1 MQIAAFF
8 WGMMNLRRVRI
19 VTWKVKAIRGAT
31 TATENSV
38 AAIREVVHELLDE
51 IEARNDLDLSE
62 VVNVTFSV
70 TRDLDMVFPAAI
82 ARQRAHWQS
91 VPLLD
96 VQQMYVRT
104 DLPYCIRC
112 LIQFNTP
119 DPTFEVRHVYLRQ
132 AKTLR
137 PDRSHS
143 ESSLSAVTAS

>member
-1 MQIAAFF
+1 
-8 WGMMNLRRVRI
+8 
-19 VTWKVKAIRGAT
+19 VTWKVRAIRGAT
-31 TATENSV
+31 TATENSM

-51 IEARNDLDLSE
+51 IESRNDLDLSE

-82 ARQRAHWQS
+82 ARQRSHWQS

-104 DLPYCIRC
+104 DLPFCIRC

-119 DPTFEVRHVYLRQ
+119 DPALEVQHVYLRQ
-132 AKTLR
+132 AQALR
-137 PDRSHS
+137 PDRSLS
-143 ESSLSAVTAS
+143 EAGLRAAAAG

>member
-1 MQIAAFF
+1 
-8 WGMMNLRRVRI
+8 MNLRRAQI

-51 IEARNDLDLSE
+51 IEANNDLDLSE

-104 DLPYCIRC
+104 DLPFCIRC

-119 DPTFEVRHVYLRQ
+119 DPTLDVQHVYLRQ

-137 PDRSHS
+137 PDRSLS
-143 ESSLSAVTAS
+143 ESGLSAVPAS

>member
-1 MQIAAFF
+1 
-8 WGMMNLRRVRI
+8 
-19 VTWKVKAIRGAT
+19 VTWKVRAIRGAT
-31 TATENSV
+31 TAAENSM

-51 IEARNDLDLSE
+51 IESRNDLDLSE

-82 ARQRAHWQS
+82 ARQRPHWQS

-104 DLPYCIRC
+104 DLSFCIRC

-119 DPTFEVRHVYLRQ
+119 DPALEVQHVYLRQ
-132 AKTLR
+132 AQTLR
-137 PDRSHS
+137 PDRSLS
-143 ESSLSAVTAS
+143 EAGLRAATAG

>member
-1 MQIAAFF
+1 
-8 WGMMNLRRVRI
+8 

-31 TATENSV
+31 TATENSM
-38 AAIREVVHELLDE
+38 AAIRDVVHELLDE

-70 TRDLDMVFPAAI
+70 TRDLDRVFPAAI
-82 ARQRAHWQS
+82 ARQRPHWQS

-96 VQQMYVRT
+96 VQQMYVIT

-119 DPTFEVRHVYLRQ
+119 DPALEVQHVYLRQ

-137 PDRSHS
+137 PDRSLS
-143 ESSLSAVTAS
+143 EAGLSAATAG

>member
-1 MQIAAFF
+1 MA
-8 WGMMNLRRVRI
+8 
-19 VTWKVKAIRGAT
+19 
-31 TATENSV
+31 ATENST

-51 IEARNDLDLSE
+51 IEARNELDLSE

-70 TRDLDMVFPAAI
+70 TRDLDRVFPAAI
-82 ARQRAHWQS
+82 ARQRPHWQS

-96 VQQMYVRT
+96 VQQMYVTT

-119 DPTFEVRHVYLRQ
+119 DHALEVQHVYLRQ

-137 PDRSHS
+137 PDRSPS
-143 ESSLSAVTAS
+143 EAGLNAVIAG